1 MQTDQQSFR
10 PLDILP
16 ILARQWLKSAIFMV
30 FCFSTVFVGV
40 YLWPETYESSAKI
53 LVKLGRENAAV
64 PVGIPSSQQFVAAIG
79 VRKEDINSEIE
90 LIRNRVIVENTV
102 RKLGTDFLF
111 PKQVKP
117 AGFIKRLKYEAK
129 LVYKGIRESIDDVLI
144 ALNIQKRLTLYQ
156 KAVLVLER
164 NLTAKQ
170 IINSDVIDVRVKWFS
185 PDIAA
190 TVLTSLI
197 EQYLALHL
205 QAHMPEGGYQV
216 LQNQVTEFA
225 DKLVKNEDRL
235 QHLKKSQNISS
246 IDDQRP
252 ILLRQLATHQA
263 ALQETQTDIAENA
276 NKIKELKA
284 QQAALYK
291 TVTPGFNA
299 VIKEVEKD
307 LLQQEIRAE
316 GLSGKANMLEKHVRS
331 YQNDLDK
338 LNGHDIEL
346 RRLNR
351 QVAITEESYN
361 LYRKKLEDAKVSKIL
376 DTERIV
382 NVKIIEPSIASYLPI
397 KPKKMM
403 ILGIGA
409 VVSLILGICLALLL
423 DTLANAAAPAGQE
436 QPEPVLPGSAP
447 SPENEMR

>member
-10 PLDILP
+10 PLEVLL
-16 ILARQWLKSAIFMV
+16 ILARQWLKAAIFMV

-64 PVGIPSSQQFVAAIG
+64 PVGIPTSQQFVAAIG

-90 LIRNRVIVENTV
+90 LIRNRVIIENTV
-102 RKLGTDFLF
+102 QKLGTDFLF
-111 PKQVKP
+111 PQQVKP
-117 AGFIKRLKYEAK
+117 VGFIKRLKYEAK
-129 LVYKGIRESIDDVLI
+129 LLYKNVRETIDDVLI

-164 NLTAKQ
+164 NLSAKQ
-170 IINSDVIDVRVKWFS
+170 IINSDVIDIRVKWFS

-190 TVLTSLI
+190 AVLNSLI
-197 EQYLALHL
+197 EQYLVLHL

-216 LQNQVTEFA
+216 LQNQVTELA
-225 DKLVKNEDRL
+225 AKLSKNEDRL
-235 QHLKKSQNISS
+235 QDLKKSQNIPS

-263 ALQETQTDIAENA
+263 ALQETQTDIAENSD
-276 NKIKELKA
+276 KIKELKA
-284 QQAALYK
+284 QRAALLK
-291 TVTPGFNA
+291 TITPGFNA

-307 LLQQEIRAE
+307 LMQQEIRAG
-316 GLSGKANMLEKHVRS
+316 GLSGKRGMLEKHVRS
-331 YQNDLDK
+331 YQNDLEK
-338 LNGHDIEL
+338 LSSHDVEL

-351 QVAITEESYN
+351 QVAITEDSYN

-382 NVKIIEPSIASYLPI
+382 NVKIIEPAIASFLPI

-403 ILGIGA
+403 IIGIGA

-423 DTLANAAAPAGQE
+423 DTRANAAAPVEQK
-436 QPEPVLPGSAP
+436 QPEPVLSDPTP
-447 SPENEMR
+447 SSGN